1 MRITLVFLWD
11 FVRHRATLVMLY
23 VFNSLKATGSLES
36 LDYEM
41 DWTHVYLFLFSAH
54 LYNSIRND
62 YYYYYLFFAIISWYT
77 AFLFHNIQYT
87 LQAYI
92 QNSGKSLFIMLCVIY
107 YFFRMKKLIILL
119 CFCSVYYML
128 LDFYMCHCKL
138 NHYRSSPSKPTM
150 PWMLLLSF
158 LIGILI

>member
-1 MRITLVFLWD
+1 M
-11 FVRHRATLVMLY
+11 RHRATLVMLY

-62 YYYYYLFFAIISWYT
+62 YYYYLFFAIISWYT

-119 CFCSVYYML
+119 

-150 PWMLLLSF
+150 P
-158 LIGILI
+158 